1 MRWLLIAFAVALP
14 MAAGAEP
21 RRSAPPSPRVEQNT
35 PLPRNL
41 SARRNPCADFGA
53 GFVQL
58 EGSSTCVKLGGSIS
72 VGAGTRR

>member
-14 MAAGAEP
+14 VTTAAEP
-21 RRSAPPSPRVEQNT
+21 RRSAPPPPRVEQNT

-41 SARRNPCADFGA
+41 SVRRTPCADFGP

-58 EGSSTCVKLGGSIS
+58 EGSSTCVRVGGSIS
-72 VGAGTRR
+72 VGAGVRR